1 MTYNGVLEYWA
12 VQVLKSLSF
21 LHGRELLGSE
31 EDDNLISPN
40 GIQVPFVQPLIT
52 NYQVQYNNIP
62 QHLLKLTREGN
73 FSVRYFN
80 F

>member
-1 MTYNGVLEYWA
+1 M
-12 VQVLKSLSF
+12 QVLKGLSF

-52 NYQVQYNNIP
+52 NYQGPVTTTNIP